1 MLSHLI
7 IKNFAIIDELQLGFD
22 EGFTALTG
30 ETGAGKSILVGALGL
45 ILGGRASAEMV
56 RHDAK
61 EAVVE
66 AIFELSE
73 ATRGQVERLLE
84 PRGVETSEQLII
96 RRIINRTGRNKVF
109 INGSASRVAFL
120 QELTRGLVDIIGQH
134 ASYSLLDPLNH
145 VSILDAFGGL
155 TEEAERVSVSVEQL
169 RGLEREVRRLRG
181 SERERLARMD
191 YLNFQLNE
199 IDGVEIDLEADE
211 RLDRE
216 LEVLRNAEKLSG
228 LASGACYGLY
238 EGEHAVADAL
248 SNLCDDVQRAAAIDT
263 SLDALVN
270 QLEAARIQVV
280 ETARDLRRY
289 AESVD
294 ADPARLERLEDRIQ
308 TLNRLK
314 RKHGGELSDVLERAE
329 EMRSELSKLER
340 AESRIEEA
348 EAEAAELL
356 RSIMAQARTL
366 SRRRHK
372 AARRLQEVV
381 EDELRDLSMER
392 CRFMSPIRY
401 RDGAG
406 GWVEDVNLAAPESLT
421 PQGIDHLEFLIS
433 PNPGMG
439 WGPLAKIASGGELSR
454 IMLALKGALMT
465 SDPVPTYIFDEVD
478 TGIGGRVADVVGRK
492 IREVSQGRQVLCIT
506 HLPQVAS
513 YADHHVLVEKHQKAN
528 RTTSSLRPLDPEQ
541 RTMEIARMLGGS
553 TITRKTL
560 EHAEEMIAKSR

>member
-1 MLSHLI
+1 SHQ
-7 IKNFAIIDELQLGFD
+7 DR
-22 EGFTALTG
+22 LTC
-30 ETGAGKSILVGALGL
+30 TCLAGKSILVGALGL
-45 ILGGRASAEMV
+45 VLGGRASAEMV
-56 RHDAK
+56 RYDAR

-66 AIFELSE
+66 AIFELTGSTRAKVE
-73 ATRGQVERLLE
+73 ALLE
-84 PRGVETSEQLII
+84 PRGIPSGDQLII
-96 RRIINRTGRNKVF
+96 RRIISRTGRNKVF
-109 INGSASRVAFL
+109 INGSAARVAFL
-120 QELTRGLVDIIGQH
+120 QELTQGLVDIIGQH
-134 ASYSLLDPLNH
+134 ASYSLLDPVNH
-145 VSILDAFGGL
+145 VGILDAFGGL
-155 TEEAERVSVSVEQL
+155 VEEAERVSLGVEQL
-169 RGLEREVRRLRG
+169 RDLEREVRRLRS

-191 YLNFQLNE
+191 YLTFQLNE
-199 IDGVEIDLEADE
+199 IEEVEIDLETDAH
-211 RLDRE
+211 LDQE
-216 LEVLRNAEKLSG
+216 LEVLRNAERLRD

-238 EGEHAVADAL
+238 EGEGSVADVL
-248 SNLCDDVQRAAAIDT
+248 SAIGDGVQRAAAIDP
-263 SLDALVN
+263 SLDAMLS
-270 QLEAARIQVV
+270 QLEAARIQLV

-289 AESVD
+289 AEHVD
-294 ADPARLERLEDRIQ
+294 ADPTRLDRLEERIQ
-308 TLNRLK
+308 VLNRLK
-314 RKHGGELSDVLERAE
+314 RKHGGELSDVMTRAGEMRAELEGLERAE
-329 EMRSELSKLER
+329 L
-340 AESRIEEA
+340 RIDEA

-356 RSIMAQARTL
+356 RSVMAQARTL

-381 EDELRDLSMER
+381 EEELKDLSMER
-392 CRFMSPIRY
+392 CRFMTQIRY

-406 GWVEDVNLAAPESLT
+406 GWVEDVDLAAPESLT
-421 PQGIDHLEFLIS
+421 PHGIDHVEYLIS

-528 RTTSSLRPLDPEQ
+528 GTTSSLRPLDPEQ

>member
-7 IKNFAIIDELQLGFD
+7 IRNFAIIDVLQLGFE

-45 ILGGRASAEMV
+45 VLGGRASAEMV
-56 RHDAK
+56 RYDAR

-66 AIFELSE
+66 AIFELTGSTRAKVE
-73 ATRGQVERLLE
+73 ALLE
-84 PRGVETSEQLII
+84 PRGIPSGDQLII
-96 RRIINRTGRNKVF
+96 RRIISRTGRNKVF
-109 INGSASRVAFL
+109 INGSAARVAFL
-120 QELTRGLVDIIGQH
+120 QELTQGLVDIIGQH
-134 ASYSLLDPLNH
+134 ASYSLLDPVNH
-145 VSILDAFGGL
+145 VGILDAFGGL
-155 TEEAERVSVSVEQL
+155 VEEAERVSLGVEQL
-169 RGLEREVRRLRG
+169 RDLEREVRRLRS

-191 YLNFQLNE
+191 YLTFQLNE
-199 IDGVEIDLEADE
+199 IEEVEIDLETDAH
-211 RLDRE
+211 LDQE
-216 LEVLRNAEKLSG
+216 LEVLRNAERLRD

-238 EGEHAVADAL
+238 EGEGSVADVL
-248 SNLCDDVQRAAAIDT
+248 SAIGDGVQRAAAIDP
-263 SLDALVN
+263 SLDAMLS
-270 QLEAARIQVV
+270 QLEAARIQLV

-289 AESVD
+289 AEHVD
-294 ADPARLERLEDRIQ
+294 ADPTRLDRLEERIQ
-308 TLNRLK
+308 VLNRLK
-314 RKHGGELSDVLERAE
+314 RKHGGELSDVMTRAGEMRAELEGLERAE
-329 EMRSELSKLER
+329 L
-340 AESRIEEA
+340 RIDEA

-356 RSIMAQARTL
+356 RSVMAQARTL

-381 EDELRDLSMER
+381 EEELKDLSMER
-392 CRFMSPIRY
+392 CRFMTQIRY

-406 GWVEDVNLAAPESLT
+406 GWVEDVDLAAPESLT
-421 PQGIDHLEFLIS
+421 PHGIDHVEYLIS

-528 RTTSSLRPLDPEQ
+528 GTTSSLRPLDPEQ